1 MKNERAWSKSL
12 AVALVGLAV
21 GVGGCQ
27 TTDADKAAEG
37 SPRESGET
45 RPASKPAKPAN
56 PAPASSGREV
66 LGKPAKTIAP
76 PSAGG
81 GAGGGAGGSAGASAA
96 ARTVEEP
103 NAGKWVIVLATVKEG
118 SAEGAAAA
126 LDFAKNKVGLSDA
139 YITRRGATTV
149 VAVGAFDDLN
159 DEAALKAMQRVR
171 TAAVDGVQPFVGAF
185 LSPPVLRG
193 TAGSMP
199 DLDLRNAKS
208 TFGEDRA
215 QVTLQVGIYCRMDD
229 RKPTAAE
236 LAEFRKAAEAAAI
249 ELRRGGELAFYYHGP
264 ERSTVTVGLF
274 TQKDLNDGTGGESDE
289 LREARQKHPSALVN
303 GMGLRQSEIVPGSKK
318 KGDLQ
323 KSFLVT
329 VPKK

>member
-1 MKNERAWSKSL
+1 MNKDVALTKSL
-12 AVALVGLAV
+12 ALALLVGGAIV
-21 GVGGCQ
+21 WGGCQ
-27 TTDADKAAEG
+27 TSDADKAAEG
-37 SPRESGET
+37 SPRESKESQPAA
-45 RPASKPAKPAN
+45 RPMPPTSN
-56 PAPASSGREV
+56 GREV
-66 LGKPAKTIAP
+66 LGKPAKMTNSSMGNPLAQTPAP
-76 PSAGG
+76 D
-81 GAGGGAGGSAGASAA
+81 
-96 ARTVEEP
+96 EP
-103 NAGKWVIVLATVKEG
+103 NAGKWVIVLATVKAE
-118 SAEGAAAA
+118 SPEGAAAA
-126 LDFAKNKVGLSDA
+126 LEFAQSKAGLSDA
-139 YITRRGATTV
+139 YVTKRGGTTV
-149 VAVGAFDDLN
+149 VAIGAFADHNDD
-159 DEAALKAMQRVR
+159 AALKAMQRARSATVE
-171 TAAVDGVQPFVGAF
+171 GGQPFAGAF
-185 LSPPVLRG
+185 LSPPVQHG

-199 DLDLRNAKS
+199 DLDLRNAKT

-236 LAEFRKAAEAAAI
+236 LAEFRKAAEAAAM

-274 TQKDLNDGTGGESDE
+274 TQKDLNDGTGGESDD

-318 KGDLQ
+318 KGELQ

>member
-1 MKNERAWSKSL
+1 MKKDVALTRSL
-12 AVALVGLAV
+12 AMALVVGLAL
-21 GVGGCQ
+21 GAGGCQ
-27 TTDADKAAEG
+27 TTDTDKAAEG
-37 SPRESGET
+37 SPRETTEA
-45 RPASKPAKPAN
+45 RPAAR
-56 PAPASSGREV
+56 PAPGNSATPASTGREV

-76 PSAGG
+76 STGSRNS
-81 GAGGGAGGSAGASAA
+81 GGSVAEAPAA
-96 ARTVEEP
+96 EEP
-103 NAGKWVIVLATVKEG
+103 NAGKWVIVLATVKAE

-126 LDFAKNKVGLSDA
+126 LEFAKNKAGLSDA
-139 YITRRGATTV
+139 YITRRGGTTV
-149 VAVGAFDDLN
+149 VAIGAFDDHN
-159 DEAALKAMQRVR
+159 DDAAIKEMQRVR
-171 TAAVDGVQPFVGAF
+171 GATVEGGQPFAGAF
-185 LSPPVLRG
+185 LSPPVQRG

-199 DLDLRNAKS
+199 DLDLRNARS

-274 TQKDLNDGTGGESDE
+274 TQKDLNDGTGGESDD

-303 GMGLRQSEIVPGSKK
+303 GMGLRQSEIVPGTKK
-318 KGDLQ
+318 KGELQ

>member
-1 MKNERAWSKSL
+1 
-12 AVALVGLAV
+12 
-21 GVGGCQ
+21 
-27 TTDADKAAEG
+27 
-37 SPRESGET
+37 
-45 RPASKPAKPAN
+45 
-56 PAPASSGREV
+56 
-66 LGKPAKTIAP
+66 
-76 PSAGG
+76 
-81 GAGGGAGGSAGASAA
+81 
-96 ARTVEEP
+96 
-103 NAGKWVIVLATVKEG
+103 
-118 SAEGAAAA
+118 
-126 LDFAKNKVGLSDA
+126 
-139 YITRRGATTV
+139 
-149 VAVGAFDDLN
+149 
-159 DEAALKAMQRVR
+159 
-171 TAAVDGVQPFVGAF
+171 
-185 LSPPVLRG
+185 
-193 TAGSMP
+193 MP
-199 DLDLRNAKS
+199 DLDLRNARS

-274 TQKDLNDGTGGESDE
+274 TQKDLNDGTGGESDD

-318 KGDLQ
+318 KGELQ